1 MLKDKKGEKKKS
13 ECEMQKLK
21 LFDQGL
27 VSSASLMETQEN
39 IARKVVEPL
48 VRTPASQVS
57 DSQCQ
62 HQVPFLLGRR
72 GLPGVRICRKVVPVP
87 DPSPL

>member
-27 VSSASLMETQEN
+27 GSSASLMETQE
-39 IARKVVEPL
+39 IL
-48 VRTPASQVS
+48 ST
-57 DSQCQ
+57 
-62 HQVPFLLGRR
+62 
-72 GLPGVRICRKVVPVP
+72 
-87 DPSPL
+87 